1 VSGRTAA
8 GTHAG
13 SPVHAR
19 FVVVPFRD
27 KANYSATLPQKAAP
41 VAEPADVFVSYSR
54 NDKDRV
60 LDLTGK
66 LRAAGVSVW
75 LDTSGIDGATLWGE
89 QIVNALESAKVL
101 LLMVSESAVRS
112 DNVAKEVVLVSER
125 KGRIL
130 PVHLEPTQIPASL
143 KYQLAGIQHVECFD
157 AADSDPGV
165 KAILRSLERIG
176 VSIIPPPPEPGAAA
190 HAVHRG
196 AHTAV
201 AAGASVERGALA
213 VLPFD
218 NISPDP
224 ETDYFSNGLT
234 EELIARLSIVS
245 EIELISR
252 WASMQ
257 LKDRKQDSRAIGSEL
272 GARYIV
278 GGSVRRFQDSMRITV
293 QLVDVATNRQIWGN
307 TYKGKLDDIF
317 DIQEQVAQQIVEAL
331 KLKLSFSE
339 KVSLTK
345 RQTVNAQA
353 YDLYLRGQDYL
364 YRLTKRSVDRA
375 IQLFEKAIELD
386 PRYAAAYAGCS
397 SAYGQMYWLF
407 AREEKFRDR
416 AQELSF
422 KALMYDNN
430 LAEAYTAM
438 GLSYFISGK
447 FEEASAS
454 SRKAIELDP
463 DDFIAHWTLGR
474 IHFTSGEFE
483 QAHALYGRVIELK
496 PSFLSAYV
504 DLQMTCLRLGRQEEA
519 DLLRRQLLERL
530 PNHLLQN
537 PDDARAHIIYA
548 IKLAEVNRKDEA
560 IREGTQATEL
570 SPGDPVM
577 LYNVTCLCSQL
588 GEPQR
593 AVETLG
599 QAIAAGY
606 ANFAWI
612 KQDPDINSLRERA
625 DFKALMAG
633 H

>member
-1 VSGRTAA
+1 M
-8 GTHAG
+8 
-13 SPVHAR
+13 
-19 FVVVPFRD
+19 
-27 KANYSATLPQKAAP
+27 
-41 VAEPADVFVSYSR
+41 AEPAEVFVSYSR

-60 LDLTGK
+60 LELAGK
-66 LRAAGVSVW
+66 LRAAGVSLW
-75 LDTSGIDGATLWGE
+75 LDTSGIDGATFWGE
-89 QIVNALESAKVL
+89 QIVHALESAKVL
-101 LLMVSESAVRS
+101 LLMISKSAVQS
-112 DNVAKEVVLVSER
+112 DNVAKEVVLISER
-125 KGRIL
+125 KGHIL
-130 PVHLEPTQIPASL
+130 PVHLEPTQIPSTL
-143 KYQLAGIQHVECFD
+143 KYQLAGIQHVEYFNS
-157 AADSDPGV
+157 ADSDQNL
-165 KAILRSLERIG
+165 KTILRSLTRIG
-176 VSIIPPPPEPGAAA
+176 VKIAPPPQEAKTATPAVSPAA
-190 HAVHRG
+190 HPVS
-196 AHTAV
+196 
-201 AAGASVERGALA
+201 AAGGAVEPGALA

-218 NISPDP
+218 NISPDQ

-245 EIELISR
+245 EIELVSR

-257 LKDRKQDSRAIGSEL
+257 LKDRTHDIRAIGNEL

-278 GGSVRRFQDSMRITV
+278 GGSVRRFQDSVRITV
-293 QLVDVATNRQIWGN
+293 QLVDVGTNRQLWGN

-407 AREEKFRDR
+407 AREEKYRDR

-474 IHFTSGEFE
+474 IHFTDRRIRAGVRSVPARHRAQTQLPVRLRGP
-483 QAHALYGRVIELK
+483 AD
-496 PSFLSAYV
+496 
-504 DLQMTCLRLGRQEEA
+504 DLPA
-519 DLLRRQLLERL
+519 
-530 PNHLLQN
+530 
-537 PDDARAHIIYA
+537 ARAPG
-548 IKLAEVNRKDEA
+548 R
-560 IREGTQATEL
+560 GG
-570 SPGDPVM
+570 SPAQP
-577 LYNVTCLCSQL
+577 
-588 GEPQR
+588 
-593 AVETLG
+593 
-599 QAIAAGY
+599 AAG
-606 ANFAWI
+606 APA
-612 KQDPDINSLRERA
+612 QPPAAEP
-625 DFKALMAG
+625 G
-633 H
+633 